1 MKATPRFSFCRSLP
15 CSALLGAGLLLA
27 ACSTPAPPAR
37 QAARPDP
44 DRIAAVAAIR
54 AVDDA
59 TSLQVTPLRDA
70 AVDGLLA
77 QAKADEAQRHY
88 DDAFAAIERA
98 RKLAPDAPDLI
109 QFAAEIELLRGNTQQ
124 AERLAMDSWRKGPKL
139 GVLCERN
146 WQTVIEA
153 RKIFNDP
160 AYQATAAAHQA
171 QCKVPPPVRM

>member
-1 MKATPRFSFCRSLP
+1 MAT
-15 CSALLGAGLLLA
+15 
-27 ACSTPAPPAR
+27 
-37 QAARPDP
+37 
-44 DRIAAVAAIR
+44 IR

-70 AVDGLLA
+70 AVEGLLA
-77 QAKADEAQRHY
+77 QAQADEAKRHY
-88 DDAFAAIERA
+88 DDAFTAIGRA

-124 AERLAMDSWRKGPKL
+124 AERLAVESWRKGPKL

-160 AYQATAAAHQA
+160 AYQATAAAYQA
-171 QCKVPPPVRM
+171 QCKVPAPVRM